1 MDLNTL
7 YQRHQVSLL
16 CARIADARREHREV
30 AA

>member
-7 YQRHQVSLL
+7 YERHQVSLL
-16 CARIADARREHREV
+16 YARIADARRERREV